1 MVFRT
6 CIKWVAG
13 GRTLTQVRF
22 ERQGGTLWPLD
33 RASPGSTSPCRG
45 SVFCGDPVL
54 GRLSP
59 RGAKDGPSHLRL
71 CLVLPEVVEREGLFP
86 QHPWQFQGQL
96 WYKQFGRVVIAES
109 VGHQDIGVSPEVVGG
124 GRRGAHGHF
133 HPKRRRAGSGTR
145 GPREACQAPERN
157 ELRDVGAHCSPE
169 RSPGLCLSSAPVG
182 QPVGLCFWFPGK
194 ARLLAVTLGHLSC
207 AQLTTQRGRV
217 GWGGGGEQSDLTSS
231 ALPPPTTSASW
242 GGRTSRLAL
251 RGFPGSA
258 CGHECPGVTDWR
270 WMGAPSGP
278 TCASVRVLPLPAFV
292 PSPPD
297 SPLLPEITPLEWH
310 SFRLLSLSQGWP

>member
-124 GRRGAHGHF
+124 GGGGHMVIF
-133 HPKRRRAGSGTR
+133 IQSVGERALVPEGPGRLVRPQSETSSGTWGHTAAQKGR
-145 GPREACQAPERN
+145 QAFACPRPPW
-157 ELRDVGAHCSPE
+157 GSPWGYVS
-169 RSPGLCLSSAPVG
+169 RSPGRPGCWLSHWGIYLV
-182 QPVGLCFWFPGK
+182 
-194 ARLLAVTLGHLSC
+194 LS
-207 AQLTTQRGRV
+207 
-217 GWGGGGEQSDLTSS
+217 
-231 ALPPPTTSASW
+231 
-242 GGRTSRLAL
+242 
-251 RGFPGSA
+251 
-258 CGHECPGVTDWR
+258 
-270 WMGAPSGP
+270 
-278 TCASVRVLPLPAFV
+278 
-292 PSPPD
+292 
-297 SPLLPEITPLEWH
+297 
-310 SFRLLSLSQGWP
+310 